1 MKIVVTG
8 TRGIP
13 SIQGGVETH
22 CEELFPRIVSMGG
35 DVVLLRRASYVEKDS
50 ANDVRA
56 FKGVG
61 LIDLPTPRR
70 KSFEAIIHTFRAV
83 VEAKRQKADIVH
95 IHAVGP
101 ALLVPVAKMLGL
113 KVVMTNH
120 GPDYEREKWGKAA
133 KAMLR
138 LGERLGA
145 KYADAVIVIS
155 EHIRRRLAERYGR
168 TDADLIFNGVPVLE
182 KDAGTDYTDSLGLQP
197 GRYVVAIGRF
207 VKEKNFHLLIDAF
220 SRVAPEGI
228 RLVIAGDADMPDDYS
243 ESLKRQ
249 AKDAGMVLTGFIKG
263 RKLRQLMSHAR
274 LFVLPSTHEGLP
286 ISLLE
291 AMSYGLDVLVSDI
304 DANTLP
310 QLDGTDF
317 FRVGDIDDL
326 CASLSRKLS
335 CASSGRV
342 YDLSDYDW
350 DIIAGKTMDV
360 YRRVCGE

>member
-1 MKIVVTG
+1 M
-8 TRGIP
+8 
-13 SIQGGVETH
+13 
-22 CEELFPRIVSMGG
+22 
-35 DVVLLRRASYVEKDS
+35 
-50 ANDVRA
+50 
-56 FKGVG
+56 
-61 LIDLPTPRR
+61 
-70 KSFEAIIHTFRAV
+70 
-83 VEAKRQKADIVH
+83 
-95 IHAVGP
+95 
-101 ALLVPVAKMLGL
+101 
-113 KVVMTNH
+113 
-120 GPDYEREKWGKAA
+120 
-133 KAMLR
+133 
-138 LGERLGA
+138 
-145 KYADAVIVIS
+145 IVIS

-249 AKDAGMVLTGFIKG
+249 AKDAGVVLTGFIKG